1 MNCLLHSYR
10 LELWDE
16 RPRAK
21 LVLFIKDR
29 IELPQRVPLPS
40 LVQAYYKCNELNRS
54 PHDKFHH
61 LVISYGE
68 CHDLITSVWE
78 LDESEIRRDCK

>member
-1 MNCLLHSYR
+1 MYLTVHTWLHLLMNCLLHSYR

-40 LVQAYYKCNELNRS
+40 LVQAYYNR
-54 PHDKFHH
+54 
-61 LVISYGE
+61 
-68 CHDLITSVWE
+68 T
-78 LDESEIRRDCK
+78 